1 MAEALQQVELGKR
14 GFATASRVLI
24 APQPLW
30 VDQEQAQCA
39 VAQTQVDDYF
49 GMLRYTLE
57 MLDQPVADLL
67 LERLHQKTVER
78 GTRPVNDCG
87 GKLRREF
94 GGFLKQPFEHLR
106 LRVVGAE

>member
-39 VAQTQVDDYF
+39 VAQTQVDHYF

-57 MLDQPVADLL
+57 LIDQRGVVLFV
-67 LERLHQKTVER
+67 ERVQQKAVER
-78 GTRPVNDCG
+78 GTRPVNDCRG
-87 GKLRREF
+87 ELGREF
-94 GGFLKQPFEHLR
+94 GGFLKQPFNHLR